1 MPTIQELKK
10 EIQEIKERNRKV
22 ERDKS
27 WETSWTRKFLI
38 AILTYLVITLFIY
51 IAGISKPFINS
62 IVPTIAFIISTL
74 ILPIFKRV
82 WIKRVYK
89 K

>member
-10 EIQEIKERNRKV
+10 EIQEIKERNKRV
-22 ERDKS
+22 ERDKL
-27 WETSWTRKFLI
+27 WETSITRKFLI
-38 AILTYLVITLFIY
+38 AILTYLVIALFLYMVNIP
-51 IAGISKPFINS
+51 KPLINS

-74 ILPIFKRV
+74 ILPIFKKF
-82 WIKRVYK
+82 WIKSVYK